1 MSSKPSI
8 SSESASKRRSKAA
21 ASPAAAVQAKAP
33 VAAPSVVATSPA
45 PVAAPSV
52 VATTPAPVAAPS
64 VVAETPAPAAAPS
77 SEGKGKRKAPSSAP
91 KESKEPSSGRVKK
104 PAAKSDETAEPPAK
118 KPRKAATPNAEGES
132 KRSKKKKA
140 SDASPSDVPAGA
152 GTGAP
157 VSSSELAKEDEECVE
172 DGNPCIGRYL
182 RALLKRQFVD
192 STISKDAI
200 HQVQKYVYQFG
211 LHFLVAVKRHLESA
225 KKNTLMMHDMPTCL
239 QRSLS
244 RSSLYQ
250 DFSNAMSAALTLYYA
265 SYQTAEAP
273 ASAAVDEAGGSIEEK
288 RKQMW
293 AARAGLSIPP
303 TRTKEFAK
311 KYLNKFRFSQNSITG
326 LTALFEVLAQRIFKL
341 SYDKAQ
347 EVSRKRISQLDVQS
361 ALKAD
366 SELSWLLVEPV
377 VPIV

>member
-1 MSSKPSI
+1 MSTKTSTA
-8 SSESASKRRSKAA
+8 SESASKRRTKAA
-21 ASPAAAVQAKAP
+21 SSSAPEAAAVQVAP
-33 VAAPSVVATSPA
+33 VAAPAA
-45 PVAAPSV
+45 PVAAV
-52 VATTPAPVAAPS
+52 LTA
-64 VVAETPAPAAAPS
+64 APAAPES
-77 SEGKGKRKAPSSAP
+77 KGSKRKSPE
-91 KESKEPSSGRVKK
+91 KETKEPVAKETKRSGAGSGK
-104 PAAKSDETAEPPAK
+104 AAKTADNAAKIEAAAAPTATAAAPATPATEGTSEPPAK
-118 KPRKAATPNAEGES
+118 KPRKAPAPKAEGEAKS
-132 KRSKKKKA
+132 SSRKKKA
-140 SDASPSDVPAGA
+140 AASEASPDAAAVAE
-152 GTGAP
+152 TK
-157 VSSSELAKEDEECVE
+157 AKEEEDCVE

-182 RALLKRQFVD
+182 RALLKREYAD

-200 HQVQKYVYQFG
+200 YQVQRYVYQFG

-265 SYQTAEAP
+265 SYQNAEQAP
-273 ASAAVDEAGGSIEEK
+273 AADTAADASIEEK

-311 KYLNKFRFSQNSITG
+311 KYLAKFRFSQNSITG

-341 SYDKAQ
+341 SYEKAQ
-347 EVSRKRISQLDVQS
+347 EVSRKRISQLDVQT
-361 ALKAD
+361 ALKGD
-366 SELSWLLVEPV
+366 NELSWLLIEPV
-377 VPIV
+377 VPLV

>member
-1 MSSKPSI
+1 MSTKTSTA
-8 SSESASKRRSKAA
+8 SESASKRRTKAA
-21 ASPAAAVQAKAP
+21 SSSAPEAAAVQVAP
-33 VAAPSVVATSPA
+33 VAAPAA
-45 PVAAPSV
+45 PVAAV
-52 VATTPAPVAAPS
+52 LTA
-64 VVAETPAPAAAPS
+64 APAAPES
-77 SEGKGKRKAPSSAP
+77 KGSKRKSPE
-91 KESKEPSSGRVKK
+91 KETKEPVAKETKRSGAGSGKATK
-104 PAAKSDETAEPPAK
+104 ANEKAAAPTATTAAAPATPATEGTSEPPAK
-118 KPRKAATPNAEGES
+118 KPRKAPAPKAEGEAKS
-132 KRSKKKKA
+132 SSRKKKA
-140 SDASPSDVPAGA
+140 AASEASPDAAAVAE
-152 GTGAP
+152 TK
-157 VSSSELAKEDEECVE
+157 AKEEEDCVE

-182 RALLKRQFVD
+182 RALLKREYAD

-200 HQVQKYVYQFG
+200 YQVQRYVYQFG

-265 SYQTAEAP
+265 SYQNAEQAP
-273 ASAAVDEAGGSIEEK
+273 AADTAADASIEEK

-311 KYLNKFRFSQNSITG
+311 KYLAKFRFSQNSITG

-341 SYDKAQ
+341 SYEKAQ
-347 EVSRKRISQLDVQS
+347 EVSRKRISQLDVQT
-361 ALKAD
+361 ALKGD
-366 SELSWLLVEPV
+366 NELSWLLIEPV
-377 VPIV
+377 VPLV

>member
-1 MSSKPSI
+1 MSTKTSTA
-8 SSESASKRRSKAA
+8 SESASKRRTKAA
-21 ASPAAAVQAKAP
+21 SSAPEVAPAPSPVAVPTVAP
-33 VAAPSVVATSPA
+33 VAAAPSPA
-45 PVAAPSV
+45 APAPESKGSKRKSPEKETKEPVAKETKRSAGSSK
-52 VATTPAPVAAPS
+52 ATKADEKAATAAAASTPA
-64 VVAETPAPAAAPS
+64 
-77 SEGKGKRKAPSSAP
+77 SEVTS
-91 KESKEPSSGRVKK
+91 
-104 PAAKSDETAEPPAK
+104 EPPAK
-118 KPRKAATPNAEGES
+118 KPRKAPAPKAEGES
-132 KRSKKKKA
+132 KSSSRKKKEAA
-140 SDASPSDVPAGA
+140 SEASPDAV
-152 GTGAP
+152 T
-157 VSSSELAKEDEECVE
+157 ETKAKEEEDCVE

-182 RALLKRQFVD
+182 RALLKREYAD

-200 HQVQKYVYQFG
+200 YQVQRYVYQFG

-265 SYQTAEAP
+265 SYQNAEQASGALADTAAD
-273 ASAAVDEAGGSIEEK
+273 ASIEEK

-311 KYLNKFRFSQNSITG
+311 KYLAKFRFSQNSITG

-341 SYDKAQ
+341 SYEKAQ
-347 EVSRKRISQLDVQS
+347 EVSRKRISQLDVQT
-361 ALKAD
+361 ALKGD
-366 SELSWLLVEPV
+366 NELSWLLIEPV
-377 VPIV
+377 VPLV